1 VLARS
6 WFFAGRSE
14 AVERPRSYLSLEVAD
29 QPVVVLRGRD
39 GVLRAF
45 HNACCHRRS
54 LLVDPGHGQLR
65 GAITCPHHAWTYGL
79 DGALAARS
87 HVGAGAG
94 VIDRRKLGLAP
105 IRVEDWRGC
114 LSVNLSG
121 DAAPLEQ

>member
-1 VLARS
+1 VD
-6 WFFAGRSE
+6 RSE
-14 AVERPRSYLSLEVAD
+14 AVERTRSYLSLEVAD
-29 QPVVVLRGRD
+29 QPVVVLRDRD

-54 LLVDPGHGQLR
+54 LLVDPGDGQPR

-79 DGALAARS
+79 DRALAARS

-94 VIDRRKLGLAP
+94 EIDRRKLGLAP

-121 DAAPLEQ
+121 DAPPLEQ